1 MIKMEPR
8 KLIVNQEQDLKK
20 AALELIEFSGKDRI
34 LCFYGEMG
42 AGKTT
47 FIRYLCRELG
57 VLENVSSPT
66 FSIVNGYRTQSGG
79 RVYHFGFYRL
89 NSAQEALDI
98 GIHDYFDS
106 GSYCL
111 VEWPEKILNLLPQ
124 PHTMVRIVPDQET
137 RTITFSYD

>member
-1 MIKMEPR
+1 MEPR

-66 FSIVNGYRTQSGG
+66 FSIVNEYRTQSGE
-79 RVYHFGFYRL
+79 RVYHFDFYRL

-98 GIHDYFDS
+98 GIHEYFDS

>member
-66 FSIVNGYRTQSGG
+66 FSIVNEYRTQSGE
-79 RVYHFGFYRL
+79 RVYHFDFYRL

-98 GIHDYFDS
+98 GIHEYFDS
-106 GSYCL
+106 GSGNKNHYFF
-111 VEWPEKILNLLPQ
+111 
-124 PHTMVRIVPDQET
+124 T
-137 RTITFSYD
+137 

>member
-66 FSIVNGYRTQSGG
+66 FSIVNEYRTQSGE
-79 RVYHFGFYRL
+79 RVYHFDFYRL

-98 GIHDYFDS
+98 GIHEYFDS

>member
-66 FSIVNGYRTQSGG
+66 FSIVNEYRTQSGE
-79 RVYHFGFYRL
+79 RVYHFDFYRL

-98 GIHDYFDS
+98 GIHEYFDS

-137 RTITFSYD
+137 RTITFSHD